1 MPDLQVAGIFDVE
14 EVGSSELHSV
24 YQCSDVA
31 VYRLRPCPKQAIG
44 AQEQKPSPIQ
54 GTVELPDS
62 KRARKVE
69 IDASGRESVEGRGKK
84 KKGEVGP

>member
-14 EVGSSELHSV
+14 EVGSPELHPV

-31 VYRLRPCPKQAIG
+31 VYRLRPCPMPAVG
-44 AQEQKPSPIQ
+44 AQEQKPSPRH

-62 KRARKVE
+62 KRARKV
-69 IDASGRESVEGRGKK
+69 DAGGRESVEGRGKK